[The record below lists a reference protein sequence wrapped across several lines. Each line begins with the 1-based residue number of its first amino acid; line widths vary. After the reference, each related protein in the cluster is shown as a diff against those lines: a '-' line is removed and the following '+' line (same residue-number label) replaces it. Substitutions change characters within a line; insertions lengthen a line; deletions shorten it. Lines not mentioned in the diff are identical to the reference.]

1 METTKQI
8 LKSLTLLYA
17 EDNDKIRET
26 TLRTLEI
33 FFKKVYTA
41 RNGVEAL
48 NIYNKTTINVLLLDY
63 IMPDIDGYEL
73 AMEIRKTNESIPI
86 IICSG
91 YTDKDKLLNAI
102 KIGAINY
109 IEKPLK
115 FNDLRNAM
123 DRVVEIL
130 KKENLL
136 KIDIL
141 ENLSYNYINKLLI
154 KDNIEIPL
162 SKKEI
167 SLIEY
172 LLNKRSYLSTLDELI
187 NEIFQEQ
194 TNVNNLRNII
204 YRLKKKVDS
213 NFIITI
219 KDLRYMIK

>member
-1 METTKQI
+1 M
-8 LKSLTLLYA
+8 
-17 EDNDKIRET
+17 
-26 TLRTLEI
+26 EI

-41 RNGVEAL
+41 KNGAEAL
-48 NIYNKTTINVLLLDY
+48 NIYTKTTINVLLLDY
-63 IMPDIDGYEL
+63 VMPNIDGYEL

-115 FNDLRNAM
+115 FNDLINAM

-136 KIDIL
+136 KINIL

-154 KDNIEIPL
+154 KDNIKIPL

-172 LLNKRSYLSTLDELI
+172 LLNKRSYLSILDELM
-187 NEIFQEQ
+187 NEIFQEE
-194 TNVNNLRNII
+194 TDVNNLRNII
-204 YRLKKKVDS
+204 YRLKKKVNS

-219 KDLRYMIK
+219 KDLEYMIKRP

>member
-115 FNDLRNAM
+115 FNDLINAM

>member
-1 METTKQI
+1 M
-8 LKSLTLLYA
+8 
-17 EDNDKIRET
+17 
-26 TLRTLEI
+26 EI

-41 RNGVEAL
+41 KNGAEAL
-48 NIYNKTTINVLLLDY
+48 NIYTKTTINVLLLDY
-63 IMPDIDGYEL
+63 VMPNIDGYEL

-115 FNDLRNAM
+115 FNDLINAM

-136 KIDIL
+136 KINIL

-154 KDNIEIPL
+154 KDNIKIPL

-172 LLNKRSYLSTLDELI
+172 LLNKRSYLSILDELM
-187 NEIFQEQ
+187 NEIFQEE
-194 TNVNNLRNII
+194 TDVNNLRNII
-204 YRLKKKVDS
+204 YRLKKKVNS

-219 KDLRYMIK
+219 KDLGYMIKQP